1 MRFKIKKNY
10 WQQDIRRR
18 DYLLATLV
26 GVLAILMISYLFYGR
41 CLCAILLSPYLIYF
55 LKSWEK
61 QWIEKR
67 KNMFQLQFKEAVQAL
82 ATALNVG
89 YSVENA
95 MREVLK
101 DLQVI
106 YKKDELIIRGF
117 RYMVRQLDVNFTI
130 EKVLQEFSER
140 TKEEDVQ
147 TFVTIFV
154 MAKRSGGDM
163 IGIIRNTVQQMSE
176 KADIRREIGTIIA
189 SKKLEFKV
197 MSAIPFGMIGYMK
210 FSFSE
215 FMGILYGNVAGV
227 VIMTICF
234 LGYVIAYEAGKRIVE
249 IEV

>member
-1 MRFKIKKNY
+1 MKYKIKKNY
-10 WQQDIRRR
+10 WQQDIRRC
-18 DYLLATLV
+18 DYLLAILAGSLV
-26 GVLAILMISYLFYGR
+26 ILMISYLFYGT

-67 KNMFQLQFKEAVQAL
+67 KNLFQMQFREAVQSL
-82 ATALNVG
+82 AAALNVG
-89 YSVENA
+89 YSVENS

-106 YKKDELIIRGF
+106 YKKDDLMVKEF
-117 RYMVRQLDVNFTI
+117 RYMVRQLDMNFTM

-147 TFVTIFV
+147 TFVTVFA

-163 IGIIRNTVQQMSE
+163 IAIIRNTVQQMSE

-197 MSAIPFGMIGYMK
+197 MSAIPFGMICYMK
-210 FSFSE
+210 FSFPE
-215 FMGILYGNVAGV
+215 FMGILYGNLAGV

-234 LGYVIAYEAGKRIVE
+234 LGYAFAYETGKRIVE

>member
-26 GVLAILMISYLFYGR
+26 GVLAILMISYLFYGT

-106 YKKDELIIRGF
+106 YKKDELSIREF

>member
-26 GVLAILMISYLFYGR
+26 GVLAILMISYLFYGT

-106 YKKDELIIRGF
+106 YKKDELIIREF

-197 MSAIPFGMIGYMK
+197 MSAIPFGMICYMK
-210 FSFSE
+210 FSFLE

-234 LGYVIAYEAGKRIVE
+234 LGYVIAYKAGKRIVE

>member
-26 GVLAILMISYLFYGR
+26 GVLAILMISYLFYGT

-106 YKKDELIIRGF
+106 YKKDELIIREF

-234 LGYVIAYEAGKRIVE
+234 LGYLIAYEAGKRIVE

>member
-26 GVLAILMISYLFYGR
+26 GVLAILMISYLFYGT

-106 YKKDELIIRGF
+106 YKKDELIIREF

-215 FMGILYGNVAGV
+215 FMVILYGNVAGV

>member
-10 WQQDIRRR
+10 WQQDIRRC

-26 GVLAILMISYLFYGR
+26 GVLAILMISYLFYGT

-106 YKKDELIIRGF
+106 YKKDELIIREF

>member
-26 GVLAILMISYLFYGR
+26 GVLAILMISYLFYGT

-106 YKKDELIIRGF
+106 YKKDELIIREF

-176 KADIRREIGTIIA
+176 KVDIRREIGTIIA

>member
-26 GVLAILMISYLFYGR
+26 GVLAILMISYLFYGT

-106 YKKDELIIRGF
+106 YKKDELIIREF

-176 KADIRREIGTIIA
+176 KQISEE
-189 SKKLEFKV
+189 KLGQ
-197 MSAIPFGMIGYMK
+197 S
-210 FSFSE
+210 
-215 FMGILYGNVAGV
+215 
-227 VIMTICF
+227 
-234 LGYVIAYEAGKRIVE
+234 
-249 IEV
+249 

>member
-26 GVLAILMISYLFYGR
+26 GVLAILMISYLFYGT

-106 YKKDELIIRGF
+106 YKKDELIIREF

-197 MSAIPFGMIGYMK
+197 MSAIPLGMIGYMK

>member
-1 MRFKIKKNY
+1 MRYKRKKNY

-18 DYLLATLV
+18 DYLLA
-26 GVLAILMISYLFYGR
+26 VLTGSFVILMFSYLFYGT
-41 CLCAILLSPYLIYF
+41 CLCAILLAPYLVYF

-67 KNMFQLQFKEAVQAL
+67 KNVFQIQFKEAVQSL

-95 MREVLK
+95 MREALK

-106 YKKDELIIRGF
+106 YKKDELIVREF
-117 RYMVRQLDVNFTI
+117 RYMVRQLDVNVTM
-130 EKVLQEFSER
+130 EKVLQEFSQR
-140 TKEEDVQ
+140 TGEEDVQ
-147 TFVTIFV
+147 TFVTVFV

-163 IGIIRNTVQQMSE
+163 IAIIRNTVQQMSE

-197 MSAIPFGMIGYMK
+197 MSAIPFGMIYYMK
-210 FSFSE
+210 FSFPE
-215 FMGILYGNVAGV
+215 FMGVLYGNAAGV

-234 LGYVIAYEAGKRIVE
+234 LGYVIAYEIGKRIVE